1 MASASELER
10 LTACPASAVIGK
22 ASYTGEAALKGTSN
36 HEDIE
41 LGIETGNYIDLPP
54 VVSRVLFGAERI
66 ECEVAYAID
75 VEKETV
81 RKIGKKLGRK
91 YGVLSESE
99 IALTVDVT
107 GLRHGD
113 PFVYDWKS
121 RKRVTP
127 APKNLQI
134 RAGAVAVM
142 RDSGA
147 STCLGALCYLDDG
160 EVDSYNFDA
169 FDAAM
174 FFEDMRQLLNKIG
187 AARLLAATGTTP
199 PVSAGPWCEYCPAM
213 AYCPAQTRQALA
225 MLGDLGSLEQQ
236 VAFMTEEQ
244 VGKAWEK
251 KKQIE
256 AILERV
262 DASLRLRAQ
271 QGVIPLSNGKRLAL
285 VDKTRRSFNKDRALT
300 RIHELGGET
309 SDLYKTTS
317 YSQIAEVNMK
327 DKEQTDA

>member
-1 MASASELER
+1 MSLSGSGLER
-10 LTACPASAVIGK
+10 ATNCPPSEAIGK
-22 ASYTGEAALKGTSN
+22 ASYTGQEALTGTDN
-36 HEDIE
+36 HEEIE
-41 LGIETGNYIDLPP
+41 EGIEAGNYADLPP
-54 VVSRVLFGAERI
+54 VVGRVLFGASDVQT
-66 ECEVAYAID
+66 EVAYALD

-81 RKIGKKLGRK
+81 RKLGRKLGRN
-91 YGVLSESE
+91 YGPISATE
-99 IALTVDVT
+99 IPLTVDVT
-107 GLRHGD
+107 GLRHGQ

-134 RAGAVAVM
+134 RAGAIAVM
-142 RDSGA
+142 KDSGA
-147 STCLGALCYLDDG
+147 STVLGALCYLDDG
-160 EVDSYNFDA
+160 EVDEHPFDA

-174 FFEDMRQLLNKIG
+174 FFEDMRQLMNKIG
-187 AARLLAATGTTP
+187 AAKLLVSTGQMP
-199 PVSAGPWCEYCPAM
+199 AVSAGPWCEYCPAM
-213 AYCPAQTRQALA
+213 AFCPAQTRQALA
-225 MLGDLGSLEQQ
+225 MLGELGDIEQQ

-251 KKQIE
+251 KRQIE

-285 VDKTRRSFNKDRALT
+285 VDKTRRSFNKDRALS

-309 SDLYKTTS
+309 SDLYKTVSFT
-317 YSQIAEVNMK
+317 QIAEVKMSKEK
-327 DKEQTDA
+327 DT